1 MNNFWFTWANTS
13 DQFQQW
19 SFLDGGNYFELPPNS
34 SRVEENQYDLGDRI
48 KINVSHKL
56 PVTLVLTGLGW
67 KFENPTDYFVMNVDL
82 TKKTVQLACI
92 AEILPA
98 N

>member
-13 DQFQQW
+13 GQFQQW
-19 SFLDGGNYFELPPNS
+19 SFLDGGNYFELPPHS

-48 KINVSHKL
+48 NIIVSHKL
-56 PVTLVLTGLGW
+56 RVTLVLTGLGW
-67 KFENPTDYFVMNVDL
+67 KFEHPTDSFVITPDL
-82 TKKTVQLACI
+82 AKKTVQLACI
-92 AEILPA
+92 AELLPA